1 MLADEIAVLAI
12 ETTTSLM
19 GAAVVVGEEVVAEG
33 FVDKPK
39 VHSYRLLP
47 TCDRVLREAGVDP
60 RRLSAVAVSIGPGSF
75 TGLRIGCATAQG
87 LAHAWGKRVVPVPT
101 FAVLVEQARK
111 GGPGGSRAPS
121 IAAVQGRAKAQT
133 VTALY
138 SKGGKELVPPEGR
151 SIEEFALALKPF
163 APSTVIA
170 AGDATDLFAEYVE
183 SQRKEGLLDIQVV
196 LASEGDRL
204 PLPGT
209 VGRLAVGMVKQGLSV
224 EPKAAI
230 PLYYRKHQA
239 EVLAARKAS
248 EARQD
253 EKREL

>member
-1 MLADEIAVLAI
+1 MLNDEIIILAI

-19 GAAVVVGEEVVAEG
+19 GVAVTVGEEVVSEG

-47 TCDRVLREAGVDP
+47 MCDWVLRKAKMDP
-60 RRLSAVAVSIGPGSF
+60 VLLSAVAVSAGPGSF

-101 FAVLVEQARK
+101 FSVLVEQAR
-111 GGPGGSRAPS
+111 GEARGILPDFH
-121 IAAVQGRAKAQT
+121 IAAIQGRAKAQT

-138 SKGGKELVPPEGR
+138 SSEGMELIPPEGQ
-151 SIEEFALALKPF
+151 SLEQFALEVSSIARHPVV
-163 APSTVIA
+163 AVGDA
-170 AGDATDLFAEYVE
+170 AGLFVE
-183 SQRKEGLLDIQVV
+183 HVRSQGTGKLSNIEVTTAGERAL
-196 LASEGDRL
+196 L

-209 VGRLAVGMVKQGLSV
+209 VGRLAARMMREGLSV
-224 EPKAAI
+224 EPKVAI

-239 EVLAARKAS
+239 EVALERKRKN
-248 EARQD
+248 ERRD
-253 EKREL
+253 